1 MTFLVLRSFY
11 EERNPEDL
19 ELHGME
25 SQPGMARYGNSQSN
39 FAHKMVRVCYI
50 QIHLKESF
58 HSIHENWFPWIL
70 IKPQYSTEFP
80 FNYFKTTMLYRDYLS
95 FCHLDEKRYSVT
107 RGTDQGQEGYVSMA
121 TLLNS
126 QSEVSSWSSQEVN
139 VSQPQGQCEICQ
151 GQ

>member
-1 MTFLVLRSFY
+1 
-11 EERNPEDL
+11 
-19 ELHGME
+19 ME

-39 FAHKMVRVCYI
+39 LESVI
-50 QIHLKESF
+50 LKSTLYKVF
-58 HSIHENWFPWIL
+58 TQFMKIDFPEYD
-70 IKPQYSTEFP
+70 KTTVFQKSP

-95 FCHLDEKRYSVT
+95 FCHHLDEKTYSVT
-107 RGTDQGQEGYVSMA
+107 RGTDQEQEGFRGQDGYVSMA

>member
-1 MTFLVLRSFY
+1 MTFISCSKEFLWGKKPRGLGAAWHGVTA
-11 EERNPEDL
+11 RN
-19 ELHGME
+19 G
-25 SQPGMARYGNSQSN
+25 QVWQQSV
-39 FAHKMVRVCYI
+39 KLRVCYI
-50 QIHLKESF
+50 EIHLIESF

-70 IKPQYSTEFP
+70 IKPQYSTEPP
-80 FNYFKTTMLYRDYLS
+80 FNYSKTTMLYRDYLS

-107 RGTDQGQEGYVSMA
+107 RGTDQGQEGYASMA

>member
-1 MTFLVLRSFY
+1 
-11 EERNPEDL
+11 
-19 ELHGME
+19 
-25 SQPGMARYGNSQSN
+25 
-39 FAHKMVRVCYI
+39 
-50 QIHLKESF
+50 
-58 HSIHENWFPWIL
+58 
-70 IKPQYSTEFP
+70 
-80 FNYFKTTMLYRDYLS
+80 MLYRDYLS

-151 GQ
+151 GQLNGQSMIIPLGYFLFFVDREKGSGCS

>member
-1 MTFLVLRSFY
+1 MISL
-11 EERNPEDL
+11 
-19 ELHGME
+19 
-25 SQPGMARYGNSQSN
+25 
-39 FAHKMVRVCYI
+39 YI
-50 QIHLKESF
+50 DIDKNTVFQKS
-58 HSIHENWFPWIL
+58 
-70 IKPQYSTEFP
+70 P

-139 VSQPQGQCEICQ
+139 VSQTQGQCEICQ
-151 GQ
+151 GQSMIIPLGYFLFFVDR

>member
-1 MTFLVLRSFY
+1 MTFISCSKEFLWGKKPRGLGAAWHGVTA
-11 EERNPEDL
+11 RN
-19 ELHGME
+19 G
-25 SQPGMARYGNSQSN
+25 QVWSQSV
-39 FAHKMVRVCYI
+39 KLRVCYI
-50 QIHLKESF
+50 EIHLIESF
-58 HSIHENWFPWIL
+58 HSIHEHWFPWIL

-95 FCHLDEKRYSVT
+95 FCHLDEKTYSVT

-139 VSQPQGQCEICQ
+139 VSQPRGQCEICQ